1 VAFPVVAATNE
12 TAVSTAGTSHVLN
25 LPANIAAGNLL
36 VIILDKGSTQA
47 SFNSLAGWT
56 EIVDEN
62 LANGITVWARQADG
76 AEGSTVTFTSDAST
90 RSASFSYRITGAI
103 PLSVQA
109 PQLST
114 VATGTSTAPNATTC
128 TPTGGAKDYLWIT
141 FFGMAGEQADDE
153 SVVTTFPTNYTDNQ
167 LEKTCGVAGTNLGG
181 MIGAASRNL
190 NAASEDAGAFVAV
203 DNAAWRAY
211 TLAVHPIIDT
221 LCTPTTLALT
231 TASFAPTVRTPRLA
245 TPSTA
250 SLTITTFAPT
260 VTATEQQAGYFS
272 MLAWWVGGAGSVNNN
287 ALVTPSTA
295 TLTLTTF
302 APTVSTPRL
311 VTPGLATLTTSTFAP
326 TVSTPRLV
334 TPSTATLTTTTFAP
348 TVSTPRLVTPT
359 TKALTLTTFAPT
371 VVNPKSAT
379 PSTAS
384 LTLTTFA
391 PSVSTTASGSFVP
404 STATLSLSTFAPTV
418 STPRTVTPSTAS
430 LALTAFA
437 PSVLTPRLV
446 TPAAGSLSLSTFA
459 PTVTVALPGQGGLL
473 MLRRRM
479 AL

>member
-12 TAVSTAGTSHVLN
+12 TAVTTAITSHVIN
-25 LPANIAAGNLL
+25 LPTGIAAGNLL
-36 VIILDKGSTQA
+36 VIILDKGSSSAT
-47 SFNSLAGWT
+47 FNALAGWT

-62 LANGITVWARQADG
+62 LGNGITVWARQATG
-76 AEGSTVTFTSDAST
+76 SEGSTVEFTSSAGT
-90 RSASFSYRITGAI
+90 RSASLAYRITGAI
-103 PLSVQA
+103 ALATQA
-109 PQLST
+109 PELST
-114 VATGTSTAPNATTC
+114 VATGTSVNPNATTC

-141 FFGMAGEQADDE
+141 FFGMAGEQADDDT
-153 SVVTTFPTNYTDNQ
+153 VVTTFPTNYTDNQ
-167 LEKTCGVAGTNLGG
+167 LEKTCGVVGTNLGG

-190 NAASEDAGAFVAV
+190 NAASEDAGAFTAV

-211 TLAVHPIIDT
+211 TLAVHPVVDT

-231 TASFAPTVRTPRLA
+231 TASFAPTVRTPRLV

-250 SLTITTFAPT
+250 SLTLTTFAPT
-260 VTATEQQAGYFS
+260 VTIPTLSPGFSSAFSSAFDAVAG
-272 MLAWWVGGAGSVNNN
+272 GGVS
-287 ALVTPSTA
+287 VTPTTA
-295 TLTLTTF
+295 SLTLSTF

-311 VTPGLATLTTSTFAP
+311 VTPGIATLTTTKFAP

-334 TPSTATLTTTTFAP
+334 TPSTASLTTTKFAP

-384 LTLTTFA
+384 LILTTFA

-404 STATLSLSTFAPTV
+404 STASLTLTTFAPTV
-418 STPRTVTPSTAS
+418 STPRTVTPITAT
-430 LALTAFA
+430 LTLTAFA

-459 PTVTVALPGQGGLL
+459 PTVTVALPGQGGIL